1 MTALTID
8 KLTHIISNELNQ
20 EGDEYKVFVE
30 SGTYLGETIIQLQP
44 YFETLYTVELSEE
57 YFQNFDNFLIRIE
70 LYQEDFKKLM
80 LMNQIMKI
88 LLRF

>member
-57 YFQNFDNFLIRIE
+57 YFQNFARIKSDYE
-70 LYQEDFKKLM
+70 IKWFRRAFYR
-80 LMNQIMKI
+80 I
-88 LLRF
+88 L